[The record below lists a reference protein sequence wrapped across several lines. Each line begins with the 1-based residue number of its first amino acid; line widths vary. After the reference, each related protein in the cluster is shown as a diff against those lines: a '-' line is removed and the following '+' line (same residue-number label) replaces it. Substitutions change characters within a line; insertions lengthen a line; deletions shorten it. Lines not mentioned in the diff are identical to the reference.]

1 MEKLVIGPQ
10 TFVENKR
17 ISAYDIMKAGMGI
30 DTENSNR
37 MENGTFGDNG
47 TFGEAGMGNDFDEN
61 DTLGETDR
69 RLRIGDFDRVG
80 GTEGELQSHAAKEM
94 LANFSVP
101 EISILGVDESN
112 STRTWERR
120 ACSLSTV
127 SRIAQTAE
135 DRLLRCNS
143 TAELHM
149 KTDTSIT
156 LCAVPQNVI
165 SVVTF
170 NGCIRNTGA
179 AERIAQTAAI
189 GRARHILRQPSN
201 NIMHKTQNDR
211 IETETERIWRM
222 QRIDIARWHSSGLG
236 WNRRWG
242 ARRPGSVFDSTL
254 GYPGEG
260 PAWWGASSRRSWYNK
275 LDGIIRPPFKGTG
288 DDVFGARR
296 GRPVTPQHAVGNIT
310 ALNVMHRRPDSTPV
324 RTWWAELAAQQA
336 LVAVV
341 SDHGLGKDNTV
352 STEIQAQQGWVGT
365 ECEHKAVWAH
375 APARRVQTRGG
386 AVQWHGGVSV
396 GVHPILAR
404 YAVPNGKIDDARN
417 WGRYCGIKIAGKGG
431 EHRTGNL
438 AVIGV
443 YGPTPPFGKREDT
456 GNDTMWNL
464 QKAAMENIEEAEI
477 DPQEQMLRDLKDEV
491 KRLHTDGFEVLIT
504 GDWNI
509 NKRSEEGRERWKRWC
524 TGSGMRD
531 TFRHIGTPAMSWAQK
546 AADTGEIIRT
556 SWPDHTW

>member
-1 MEKLVIGPQ
+1 MQKLVIRPQ
-10 TFVENKR
+10 TFVKNKR

-47 TFGEAGMGNDFDEN
+47 TFGEAGVGNDFDEN

-143 TAELHM
+143 TAELHK

-179 AERIAQTAAI
+179 AERIAQMAAI
-189 GRARHILRQPSN
+189 GIARYILRQPSN
-201 NIMHKTQNDR
+201 NIMHTKQNDR

-222 QRIDIARWHSSGLG
+222 QRIDIGRWHSSGL
-236 WNRRWG
+236 R
-242 ARRPGSVFDSTL
+242 
-254 GYPGEG
+254 
-260 PAWWGASSRRSWYNK
+260 
-275 LDGIIRPPFKGTG
+275 IRLEPP
-288 DDVFGARR
+288 
-296 GRPVTPQHAVGNIT
+296 
-310 ALNVMHRRPDSTPV
+310 M
-324 RTWWAELAAQQA
+324 
-336 LVAVV
+336 
-341 SDHGLGKDNTV
+341 
-352 STEIQAQQGWVGT
+352 
-365 ECEHKAVWAH
+365 
-375 APARRVQTRGG
+375 GG
-386 AVQWHGGVSV
+386 A
-396 GVHPILAR
+396 
-404 YAVPNGKIDDARN
+404 
-417 WGRYCGIKIAGKGG
+417 
-431 EHRTGNL
+431 
-438 AVIGV
+438 
-443 YGPTPPFGKREDT
+443 
-456 GNDTMWNL
+456 
-464 QKAAMENIEEAEI
+464 
-477 DPQEQMLRDLKDEV
+477 
-491 KRLHTDGFEVLIT
+491 
-504 GDWNI
+504 
-509 NKRSEEGRERWKRWC
+509 
-524 TGSGMRD
+524 
-531 TFRHIGTPAMSWAQK
+531 
-546 AADTGEIIRT
+546 
-556 SWPDHTW
+556 